1 MSQPPGLEKNTI
13 SIVVDSAKGSVEL
26 EVLKT
31 AKVQEVL
38 SQAVSALKLGNPADW
53 ELVYQGERMKAER
66 TLVSYGVKDED
77 HLELSRITVKGL
89 GQNRG

>member
-1 MSQPPGLEKNTI
+1 MSQPPGLEKKTI

-38 SQAVSALKLGNPADW
+38 SQAVSALNLGNPADW
-53 ELVYQGERMKAER
+53 ELVYQGERMKPER

-89 GQNRG
+89 GQKCD

>member
-31 AKVQEVL
+31 TKVQEVRDK
-38 SQAVSALKLGNPADW
+38 AVSALNLGNPADW
-53 ELVYQGERMKAER
+53 ELVYQGERMKLER
-66 TLVSYGVKDED
+66 TLVSYGVKEED
-77 HLELSRITVKGL
+77 HLELSRITVKGV
-89 GQNRG
+89 G